1 MAAIKPLNIAADKW
15 QRRASVAGQDYKQG
29 VQNPRTEWE
38 GAAIAANDLYAQAVT
53 AAANA
58 GRYGEG
64 VRAAGN
70 ARWKNNAL
78 RKGPGRFTEGVGL
91 AVGEWSRK
99 FEPFH
104 RAIAAIT
111 IPDRGP
117 KGTNLQRVSALNLEM
132 MRVAGTLPG
141 GST

>member
-15 QRRASVAGQDYKQG
+15 QRRSSVAGQDYRQG
-29 VQNPRTEWE
+29 IEQPRREWE
-38 GAAIAANDLYAQAVT
+38 QAASESNDLYAQAVT

-64 VRAAGN
+64 VRRAGN

-91 AVGEWSRK
+91 AVGEWQRR

-104 RAIAAIT
+104 RAIAAVT
-111 IPDRGP
+111 IPPRGP
-117 KGTNLQRVSALNLEM
+117 KGTNIGRVSVLNLEM
-132 MRVAGTLPG
+132 MRVAGTAPG
-141 GST
+141 GP